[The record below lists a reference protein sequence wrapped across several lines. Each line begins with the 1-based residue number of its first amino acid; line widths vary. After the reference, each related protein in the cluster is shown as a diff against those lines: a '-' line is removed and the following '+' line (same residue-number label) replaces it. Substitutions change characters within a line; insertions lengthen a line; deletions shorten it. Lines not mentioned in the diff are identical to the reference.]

1 MIHLTISLF
10 SQNGE
15 SKKTAKPQ
23 EGVKLYEAA
32 VQLLGELQQLP
43 TMENDKAF
51 QTDLELLIKIFKAFR
66 CYYLALTCQG
76 NRQWAEALA
85 LYQRAEMYISQ
96 ADGKKLRDGDFLKYG
111 ILGNDLPSL
120 RGLVNSGKCA
130 AHAQNIL
137 GVEDINAAMS
147 GLSVR
152 SKKVKPFRNF

>member
-1 MIHLTISLF
+1 MKQS
-10 SQNGE
+10 GE

-32 VQLLGELQQLP
+32 VQLSGELQQLSGL
-43 TMENDKAF
+43 EGDKAF
-51 QTDLELLIKIFKAFR
+51 QTDLELLVKIFKAFR
-66 CYYLALTCQG
+66 CYYMALTCQG

-85 LYQRAEMYISQ
+85 LYQRAELYIGQ
-96 ADGKKLRDGDFLKYG
+96 ADGKKVRDPDFVKYG
-111 ILGNDLPSL
+111 QLGNELANL

-152 SKKVKPFRNF
+152 SKKVIST